1 MPAQKDRRKRR
12 ASPWQGSVR
21 LGMVFVV
28 LIGVNVYFFFLRG
41 GTSLR
46 ALMKT
51 TELAKTNPAA
61 APLTATPPVAAPAA
75 PKPKSDDPTAEEAR
89 VVEGALQDNDT
100 IERRWKADG
109 LPPATVNALAGA
121 LGKIFD
127 LRTVR
132 AGHAYTLRFDAEDHL
147 RAVEY
152 RVTPALAYH
161 IGRDA
166 VTDGWKATKDEKPL
180 ETRAAEIGG
189 VIGSSLYDAV
199 KRTGE
204 STALVGWFVDTF
216 AWDLNFYTDSN
227 AGDRFKIIVEKKF
240 LGGKF
245 YKYGRVLA
253 AEYKGRTG
261 TYRAF
266 WFQPTDDLSTG
277 GSYFTERGESIV
289 KSLLKTPLKYVRVS
303 STFDRH
309 RFHPIL
315 HTERAHLGVDYA
327 APTGTPVWAT
337 AAGRVSFV
345 GPRGGAGNAVI
356 VDHANGMSSTYM
368 HLSKFARG
376 LAVGQQVRQKQVIA
390 YVGMTGLATG
400 PHLHFSVRMN
410 GAFIDPLKLKPA
422 REAPIAAK
430 YRQEFADVVGPRLE
444 KLAAIPVTPP
454 PDRLLA
460 HGVSPMP

>member
-1 MPAQKDRRKRR
+1 
-12 ASPWQGSVR
+12 
-21 LGMVFVV
+21 MVFAV
-28 LIGVNVYFFFLRG
+28 LIGVNVYFFFIRG

-61 APLTATPPVAAPAA
+61 APALAAPPVAAPAPPRPRA
-75 PKPKSDDPTAEEAR
+75 DDPTAEEAR
-89 VVEGALQDNDT
+89 VVEGALQEHDT
-100 IERRWKADG
+100 VERRWKADG
-109 LPPATVNALAGA
+109 LPPATVNALAAA
-121 LGKIFD
+121 LGKVFD

-147 RAVEY
+147 RTVEY

-161 IGRDA
+161 VARDPLTEA
-166 VTDGWKATKDEKPL
+166 WKATRDEKPL
-180 ETRAAEIGG
+180 ETREAEIGG
-189 VIGSSLYDAV
+189 VIGSSLYEAV

-204 STALVGWFVDTF
+204 STSLVGWFVDTF
-216 AWDLNFYTDSN
+216 AWDINFYIDSN

-266 WFQPTDDLSTG
+266 WFQPADGTA
-277 GSYFTERGESIV
+277 GSYYTEHGESIV

-337 AAGRVSFV
+337 ASGRVGYV

-356 VDHANGMSSTYM
+356 IEHPNGMSSTYM

-376 LAVGQQVRQKQVIA
+376 LGVGQQVRQKQVIG

-400 PHLHFSVRMN
+400 PHLHFSVRVN

-422 REAPIAAK
+422 REAPIANQ

-454 PDRLLA
+454 ADRLLA
-460 HGVSPMP
+460 HGVAPMP